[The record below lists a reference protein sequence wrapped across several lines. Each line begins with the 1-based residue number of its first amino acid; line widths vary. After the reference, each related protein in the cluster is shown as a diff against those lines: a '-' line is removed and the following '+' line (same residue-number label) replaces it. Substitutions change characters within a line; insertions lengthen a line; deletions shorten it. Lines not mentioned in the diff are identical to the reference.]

1 MSQEKSE
8 QPSAKRRRD
17 ARRKG
22 QFVHSRDLAI
32 AGASVAATMALAGFG
47 TRLFEGLANR
57 LAGDL
62 GRLGQDPLHGV
73 TSGELNA
80 VVLGG
85 GGLIAM
91 LVGPI
96 AFCTVMAAVLV
107 HGFQGGWSLAPEAL
121 RFDWSR
127 LNPANG
133 VKRFGV
139 TQSGMDTLKTLI
151 SVAAIAIIG
160 WISVKGLLGDSAR
173 LPWLSP
179 VGAASVGWSHLQT
192 LLWRVAWA
200 LALLAL
206 GDYGLQYYR
215 TMSSLKMTKQEVR
228 DEAKETE
235 GNAEVKGRIRRVQ
248 REMARRRMLSDV
260 KKATVVITNPPHF
273 AVALEYKRGAMT
285 APLVVAKGQDLVAKA
300 IRERAR
306 KHGIPLVENKPLAQ
320 ALFKTTEVGDVIP
333 AGLFS
338 AVAEVLAQLIRLKQ
352 LVL

>member
-1 MSQEKSE
+1 MSQEKTE

-85 GGLIAM
+85 GGLIAV

-260 KKATVVITNPPHF
+260 KKATVVITNPTHF

-320 ALFKTTEVGDVIP
+320 ALFKTTDVGDVIP

>member
-1 MSQEKSE
+1 V
-8 QPSAKRRRD
+8 R
-17 ARRKG
+17 G
-22 QFVHSRDLAI
+22 
-32 AGASVAATMALAGFG
+32 
-47 TRLFEGLANR
+47 
-57 LAGDL
+57 
-62 GRLGQDPLHGV
+62 
-73 TSGELNA
+73 
-80 VVLGG
+80 
-85 GGLIAM
+85 
-91 LVGPI
+91 
-96 AFCTVMAAVLV
+96 
-107 HGFQGGWSLAPEAL
+107 
-121 RFDWSR
+121 
-127 LNPANG
+127 PANG

-260 KKATVVITNPPHF
+260 KKATVVITNPTHF

>member
-1 MSQEKSE
+1 MSQEKTE

-85 GGLIAM
+85 GGLIAV

-260 KKATVVITNPPHF
+260 KKATVVITNPTHF